1 MAVLEQDY
9 DLRDKE
15 KIMPDLSTVRQT
27 SNNDGT
33 ENTASRLP
41 ANKKAVSGQG
51 IAGRTRII
59 NLAKTNM
66 TQAELDAALQY
77 LQAGDVAGTNDAHTV
92 VGVQPLTE
100 SGVFTSG
107 TTDDVQV
114 AIQGTG
120 AFTAASD
127 FGIGSTGVTSSLLA
141 EFSGLQ
147 A

>member
-1 MAVLEQDY
+1 MAD
-9 DLRDKE
+9 
-15 KIMPDLSTVRQT
+15 ISTVAQT
-27 SNNDGT
+27 YDNAGVAIA
-33 ENTASRLP
+33 ASAP
-41 ANKKAVSGQG
+41 AFNKKAKSGQG

-66 TQAELDAALQY
+66 TQAELDSALQF
-77 LQAGDVAGTNDAHTV
+77 LQRGGVAGTNDAHTV

-107 TTDDVQV
+107 TTDAVQI

-120 AFTAASD
+120 AFTAAAD
-127 FGIGSTGVTSSLLA
+127 FGGVTGVTSSLIA

>member
-1 MAVLEQDY
+1 MAD
-9 DLRDKE
+9 
-15 KIMPDLSTVRQT
+15 ISTVAQT
-27 SNNDGT
+27 YDNAGNAIA
-33 ENTASRLP
+33 ASAP
-41 ANKKAVSGQG
+41 AFNKKAKSGQG

-59 NLAKTNM
+59 NLAKENM

-92 VGVQPLTE
+92 VGVSCLTE
-100 SGVFTSG
+100 SGVFTPG

-120 AFTAASD
+120 VCTVGAN
-127 FGIGSTGVTSSLLA
+127 FGIGSTGITASLIA
-141 EFSGLQ
+141 EFAGLQ